1 MTAQQ
6 LKERLSEEDI
16 KKLLLE
22 MGATFYYED
31 DDMWITD
38 TICHHGNKPKL
49 YYYKDSK
56 SFHCYTECGQLD
68 IIGIVMG
75 YKDFTQEEFQKAI
88 NWICIKLN
96 LDNCEYGFGKQEQ
109 ISDWEF
115 IRSYKKSSKKI
126 NKEKELVPYDPSILK
141 IFQPFYP
148 KCWIDEGISIRS
160 MEQRY
165 VASVVLNRVTDSR
178 FPNSLEGVIFQ
189 KRQYA
194 CISDGNFYRTPTER
208 NWMNA
213 KWILEN
219 GSILPQK
226 VVWQSGGRQGRLYL
240 RTKWHSYCY

>member
-1 MTAQQ
+1 MKKSLVALFAIASMFVMPCSVEAGNITLETAIELAAQDNLESVTKYTHGEVNIYAQ
-6 LKERLSEEDI
+6 PDQSSEVLGTSMMSTSFDVVFEIDGWSMI
-16 KKLLLE
+16 LTESGVAFIETANLYPE
-22 MGATFYYED
+22 ESR
-31 DDMWITD
+31 
-38 TICHHGNKPKL
+38 GNT
-49 YYYKDSK
+49 
-56 SFHCYTECGQLD
+56 YTEHDVYLLAHLIAG
-68 IIGIVMG
+68 
-75 YKDFTQEEFQKAI
+75 EA
-88 NWICIKLN
+88 
-96 LDNCEYGFGKQEQ
+96 
-109 ISDWEF
+109 
-115 IRSYKKSSKKI
+115 
-126 NKEKELVPYDPSILK
+126 
-141 IFQPFYP
+141 QP
-148 KCWIDEGISIRS
+148 CDD

>member
-1 MTAQQ
+1 MKKSLVALFAIASMFVMPCSVEAGNITLETAIELAAQDNLESVTKYTHGEVNIYAQ
-6 LKERLSEEDI
+6 PDQSSEVLGTSMMNTSFDVAFEIDGWSMI
-16 KKLLLE
+16 LTESGVAFIETANLYPEKSR
-22 MGATFYYED
+22 
-31 DDMWITD
+31 
-38 TICHHGNKPKL
+38 GNT
-49 YYYKDSK
+49 
-56 SFHCYTECGQLD
+56 YTEHDVYLLAHLIAG
-68 IIGIVMG
+68 
-75 YKDFTQEEFQKAI
+75 EA
-88 NWICIKLN
+88 
-96 LDNCEYGFGKQEQ
+96 
-109 ISDWEF
+109 
-115 IRSYKKSSKKI
+115 
-126 NKEKELVPYDPSILK
+126 
-141 IFQPFYP
+141 QP
-148 KCWIDEGISIRS
+148 CDD

-165 VASVVLNRVTDSR
+165 VASVVLNRVADSR

>member
-1 MTAQQ
+1 MKKSLVALFAIASMFVMPCSVEAGNITLETAIELAAQDNLESVTKYTHGEVNIYAQ
-6 LKERLSEEDI
+6 PDQSSEVLGTSMMNTSFDVAFEIDGWSMI
-16 KKLLLE
+16 LTESGVAFIETANLYPE
-22 MGATFYYED
+22 ESS
-31 DDMWITD
+31 
-38 TICHHGNKPKL
+38 GNT
-49 YYYKDSK
+49 
-56 SFHCYTECGQLD
+56 YTEHDVYLLAHLIAG
-68 IIGIVMG
+68 
-75 YKDFTQEEFQKAI
+75 EA
-88 NWICIKLN
+88 
-96 LDNCEYGFGKQEQ
+96 
-109 ISDWEF
+109 
-115 IRSYKKSSKKI
+115 
-126 NKEKELVPYDPSILK
+126 
-141 IFQPFYP
+141 QP
-148 KCWIDEGISIRS
+148 CDD

-165 VASVVLNRVTDSR
+165 VASVVLNRVADSR

>member
-1 MTAQQ
+1 MKKSLVALFAIASMFVMPCSVEAGNITLETAIELAAQDNLESVTKYTHGEVNIYAQ
-6 LKERLSEEDI
+6 PDQSSEVLGTSMMNTSFDVAFEIDGWSMI
-16 KKLLLE
+16 LTESGVAFSETANLYPE
-22 MGATFYYED
+22 ESR
-31 DDMWITD
+31 
-38 TICHHGNKPKL
+38 GNT
-49 YYYKDSK
+49 
-56 SFHCYTECGQLD
+56 YTEHDVYLLAHLIAG
-68 IIGIVMG
+68 
-75 YKDFTQEEFQKAI
+75 EA
-88 NWICIKLN
+88 
-96 LDNCEYGFGKQEQ
+96 
-109 ISDWEF
+109 
-115 IRSYKKSSKKI
+115 
-126 NKEKELVPYDPSILK
+126 
-141 IFQPFYP
+141 QP
-148 KCWIDEGISIRS
+148 CDD

-165 VASVVLNRVTDSR
+165 VASVVLNRVADSR

>member
-1 MTAQQ
+1 MKKSLVALFAIASMFVMPCSVEAGNITLETAIELAAQDNLESVTKYTHGEVNIYAQ
-6 LKERLSEEDI
+6 PDQSSEVLGISMMNTSFDVAFEIDGWSMI
-16 KKLLLE
+16 LTE
-22 MGATFYYED
+22 SGVAFIETA
-31 DDMWITD
+31 
-38 TICHHGNKPKL
+38 NL
-49 YYYKDSK
+49 YPEESHDNT
-56 SFHCYTECGQLD
+56 YTEHDVYLLAHLIAG
-68 IIGIVMG
+68 
-75 YKDFTQEEFQKAI
+75 EA
-88 NWICIKLN
+88 
-96 LDNCEYGFGKQEQ
+96 
-109 ISDWEF
+109 
-115 IRSYKKSSKKI
+115 
-126 NKEKELVPYDPSILK
+126 
-141 IFQPFYP
+141 QP
-148 KCWIDEGISIRS
+148 CDD

-178 FPNSLEGVIFQ
+178 FPNSLEDVIFQ

>member
-1 MTAQQ
+1 MKKSLVALFAIASMFVMPCSVEAGNITLETAIELAAQDNLESVTKYTHGEVNIYAQ
-6 LKERLSEEDI
+6 PDQSSEV
-16 KKLLLE
+16 LGTS
-22 MGATFYYED
+22 MMNT
-31 DDMWITD
+31 
-38 TICHHGNKPKL
+38 
-49 YYYKDSK
+49 
-56 SFHCYTECGQLD
+56 SFDVVFEIDGWSMILTESGVAFIETANTYTEHDVYLLAHLIAG
-68 IIGIVMG
+68 
-75 YKDFTQEEFQKAI
+75 EA
-88 NWICIKLN
+88 
-96 LDNCEYGFGKQEQ
+96 
-109 ISDWEF
+109 
-115 IRSYKKSSKKI
+115 
-126 NKEKELVPYDPSILK
+126 
-141 IFQPFYP
+141 QP
-148 KCWIDEGISIRS
+148 CDD

>member
-1 MTAQQ
+1 MILTESGVAFIETAN
-6 LKERLSEEDI
+6 LYPEESRSN
-16 KKLLLE
+16 
-22 MGATFYYED
+22 T
-31 DDMWITD
+31 
-38 TICHHGNKPKL
+38 
-49 YYYKDSK
+49 
-56 SFHCYTECGQLD
+56 YTEHDVYLLAHLIAG
-68 IIGIVMG
+68 
-75 YKDFTQEEFQKAI
+75 EA
-88 NWICIKLN
+88 
-96 LDNCEYGFGKQEQ
+96 
-109 ISDWEF
+109 
-115 IRSYKKSSKKI
+115 
-126 NKEKELVPYDPSILK
+126 
-141 IFQPFYP
+141 QP
-148 KCWIDEGISIRS
+148 CDD

-178 FPNSLEGVIFQ
+178 FPNSLEDVIFQ